1 MYAECTIT
9 IGDEDTESTS
19 TCRYKDCRKNKEIGG
34 CLAEAFTKA
43 DCHLFTLRAMMKHL
57 IASDVFQLDADELGQ
72 LKQALAALKE

>member
-9 IGDEDTESTS
+9 IGDEETETTS
-19 TCRYKDCRKNKEIGG
+19 TCRYKYCKTSEEVGG
-34 CLAEAFTKA
+34 CLGEAFTKA

-72 LKQALAALKE
+72 LKRAMAALKE